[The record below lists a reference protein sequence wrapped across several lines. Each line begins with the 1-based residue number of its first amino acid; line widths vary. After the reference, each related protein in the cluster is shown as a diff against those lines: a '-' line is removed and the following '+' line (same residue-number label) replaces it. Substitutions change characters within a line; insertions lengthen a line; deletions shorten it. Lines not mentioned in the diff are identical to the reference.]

1 MNNRGNLHKTL
12 KWHSKVPLYKQLY
25 FELKRKIIDQEFKS
39 GEKFFS
45 EKELIKRYGVSRVT
59 VRTALQMLE
68 NEGYIQKRQGSVAV
82 VTGQDQFI
90 WNLDDI
96 THDLQSYRE
105 YLVTKVRSIHRV
117 PPTKTI
123 RKNLQL
129 DPFTDFVFCIERI
142 RKIMNIKMA
151 RSISYL
157 IPTLPLDINNIDKDW
172 DYSITGLL
180 RKLGKNPLYCEET
193 IEAAIADKETCKLLD
208 LPKNSA
214 VFFRKRITYDDN
226 DIPLEY
232 VESFYNSRYT
242 KYYVKNKLL

>member
-1 MNNRGNLHKTL
+1 
-12 KWHSKVPLYKQLY
+12 
-25 FELKRKIIDQEFKS
+25 
-39 GEKFFS
+39 
-45 EKELIKRYGVSRVT
+45 
-59 VRTALQMLE
+59 
-68 NEGYIQKRQGSVAV
+68 
-82 VTGQDQFI
+82 
-90 WNLDDI
+90 
-96 THDLQSYRE
+96 
-105 YLVTKVRSIHRV
+105 
-117 PPTKTI
+117 
-123 RKNLQL
+123 
-129 DPFTDFVFCIERI
+129 
-142 RKIMNIKMA
+142 MNIKMA

-208 LPKNSA
+208 LPENSA